1 MIESIH
7 QDHKN
12 IMELLH
18 VLRNKVNLLKEDN
31 KIDYK
36 VIKSIIIYLKK
47 YADKYHHP
55 MEDLIYAYY
64 LKYRV
69 VSDLVANRLTD
80 EHKQL
85 KIITTEL
92 DDMVDTVLLDA
103 IIPKEVLIEKLEL
116 FVTRQQQHLDY
127 EEQKVL
133 PAIKK
138 SLTPDDWENLRQQW
152 KHHEYVDPLFGDKI
166 SQEFNLL
173 AGLLNRER

>member
-12 IMELLH
+12 IMGLLQ
-18 VLRNKVNLLKEDN
+18 VLNNKVNLLKEDK

-36 VIKSIIIYLKK
+36 VIKAIIMYLKK

-69 VSDLVANRLTD
+69 VSDQVANRLSD
-80 EHKQL
+80 EHQQL
-85 KIITTEL
+85 KVITKDL
-92 DDMVDTVLLDA
+92 DDMVDMVLLDA
-103 IIPKEVLIEKLEL
+103 IMPKELVIDKLEL

-138 SLTPDDWENLRQQW
+138 SLTPDDWESLRQQW

-166 SQEFNLL
+166 SEEFKSL
-173 AGLLNRER
+173 AKLLNQV

>member
-12 IMELLH
+12 IMGLLQ
-18 VLRNKVNLLKEDN
+18 VLHNKVILLKQEQQV
-31 KIDYK
+31 DYQ
-36 VIKSIIIYLKK
+36 VIKSILVYLKK

-55 MEDLIYAYY
+55 MEDLIYGYY

-69 VSDLVANRLTD
+69 VPEAVANRLSD

-85 KIITTEL
+85 KAITAEL
-92 DDMVDTVLLDA
+92 DEMVDIVLLDA
-103 IIPKEVLIEKLEL
+103 IVSNDLMIDKLSL
-116 FVTRQQQHLDY
+116 FITKQTQHLDY
-127 EEQKVL
+127 EEREIL

-138 SLTPDDWENLRQQW
+138 SLTPDDWESLRQQW

-166 SQEFNLL
+166 SEEFKAL
-173 AGLLNRER
+173 AEILQA

>member
-1 MIESIH
+1 MIETIH

-12 IMELLH
+12 IMGLLQ
-18 VLRNKVNLLKEDN
+18 VLRNKVDLLNEDK

-69 VSDLVANRLTD
+69 VSDQVANRLND
-80 EHKQL
+80 EHLQL
-85 KIITTEL
+85 KIITSEL
-92 DDMVDTVLLDA
+92 DNMVDMVLLDA
-103 IIPKEVLIEKLEL
+103 VVPKDLFIEKLEL
-116 FVTRQQQHLDY
+116 FVTKQKQHLDY
-127 EEQKVL
+127 EETEIL

-138 SLTPDDWENLRQQW
+138 SLTPDDWESLNQQW
-152 KHHEYVDPLFGDKI
+152 KYHEYIDPLFGDKI
-166 SQEFNLL
+166 SEEFKAL
-173 AGLLNRER
+173 AQLLNQT